1 MRLPFHW
8 IEALVLTAAIS
19 AGGIA
24 VAQEARYSARQIQQ
38 ALVDSGYNLGKV
50 DGLWGRRSTSALKAF
65 QKARNLPQTG
75 ILDEATTAELFPLSE
90 VTRELLP
97 APATDTNRLPSKE
110 EVAPGREMTSVA
122 TREAEVRR
130 DIVDAPRAPP
140 LPPLEAQ
147 IEEALK
153 QSPPPA
159 ASTPASS
166 KPGSPA
172 LDADN
177 TDRTDASGGMIYLLL
192 FGIAGVLLWRWK
204 RRNRRPD
211 RQLAPANNAAQ
222 PKHISVYRF
231 GNTVGGAG
239 SVAAAD
245 KPDSA
250 IASPENT
257 AAIALQN
264 AKATELLLEKH
275 VGARSGEEAAKT
287 VPNAIDRESLAS
299 HKANVVK
306 FIQQRGP
313 IPPLDTTRQDR
324 VSDWRPAPEMNPNSS
339 RLSQALWVPANKH
352 SMIGRHTIPGGMIYV
367 GEHLPKL
374 GNPREA
380 ENCLID
386 PRLPVASHGDAP
398 GQTMG
403 YWPSYATISSAARKS
418 YLDWLGGPRSDPS
431 TYIGYVFLYFYG
443 LERRLMLEENAA
455 DGGVVVAEVR
465 RLLAIYGGN
474 NSFKRYANELL
485 SAHELKSASPPG
497 SFHLH
502 VDENSY
508 EVPIMLKAA
517 LGMRV
522 RNGDA
527 IEPDL
532 LLAYVIAHPE
542 TRVRT
547 PARRAQTVLRELF
560 TEAVEKQYPN
570 GVRVSAAGARKLKAS
585 YRACSGSFDVEILPF
600 GGDLPDITNRK
611 EPIASARR
619 IFDDCT
625 DRLDDYSRVLG
636 RSEGLKPTFA
646 AVAKLPVGSRLRNAE
661 QLAGHP
667 LSRLKELAD
676 SERPILVKDLAHLAG
691 MEPDKLAA
699 RAKQKELSG
708 MLAAFGYG
716 ITADPSF
723 WVRSAKPDETAIV
736 FRLDGEA
743 RSDPEPGEHYRPL
756 QLSIMLGMVIAF
768 SDGHLHPLEKRK
780 LLDRIDQTPGLSMDE
795 RARLKAEIKVCETDA
810 GRVAAWAKRIEDVSE
825 AGREHLADEL
835 VAIAVADGTLH
846 AREVSQLE
854 KFFRQMGL
862 DDNSL
867 YSRLHGRV
875 SSDRDGDLSMII
887 PAGTVP
893 QGSPIPPAPSEAP
906 KSRVDLSRLDAIRRE
921 TRTTA
926 SVLAD
931 IFVEDEDT
939 PAEPPLVVGEIDE
952 SDEGE
957 NFDGLER
964 RYGLFLSE
972 LLRKESWAASDFE
985 HLARG
990 AGLMPGAAKQTLND
1004 WSLDRFDE
1012 FVLEGDEPV
1021 VVNAGLFA
1029 ERATLP
1035 QPFALSV
1042 EGMSA

>member
-24 VAQEARYSARQIQQ
+24 VAQESRYSARQIQQ
-38 ALVDSGYNLGKV
+38 ALVDSGYDLGNV
-50 DGLWGRRSTSALKAF
+50 DGIWGRRSTGALKAF
-65 QKARNLPQTG
+65 QKARDLPQTG
-75 ILDEATTAELFPLSE
+75 ILDEATTAELFPPPDLA
-90 VTRELLP
+90 RKPLP
-97 APATDTNRLPSKE
+97 TTATDTNHLTVKE
-110 EVAPGREMTSVA
+110 EFAPRKEVTPAA
-122 TREAEVRR
+122 TRETEARR
-130 DIVDAPRAPP
+130 DTVDEPHAPP

-147 IEEALK
+147 IEEVLK
-153 QSPPPA
+153 QRPSPPA
-159 ASTPASS
+159 DATPASS
-166 KPGSPA
+166 KLGSPA
-172 LDADN
+172 LDADK
-177 TDRTDASGGMIYLLL
+177 TDRTDASGGMTYLLL
-192 FGIAGVLLWRWK
+192 FGIAGVLLWLWK
-204 RRNRRPD
+204 LRKRHAD
-211 RQLAPANNAAQ
+211 RQLAPANDVSQ
-222 PKHISVYRF
+222 PTHTPVYRF
-231 GNTVGGAG
+231 ANTVGEMNP
-239 SVAAAD
+239 VAAPN
-245 KPDSA
+245 KSNSA
-250 IASPENT
+250 TASPESA

-264 AKATELLLEKH
+264 VKATERLLEKH
-275 VGARSGEEAAKT
+275 LGAKSGEKT
-287 VPNAIDRESLAS
+287 VPNVIDRESLAS

-313 IPPLDTTRQDR
+313 IPA
-324 VSDWRPAPEMNPNSS
+324 SDITKQYKAPDWLPPPQMNPVSARS
-339 RLSQALWVPANKH
+339 SQALWVPANKR
-352 SMIGRHTIPGGMIYV
+352 SIIGRHTIPGGMVYV
-367 GEHLPKL
+367 GEYLPKL

-386 PRLPVASHGDAP
+386 PRLPVANQGDAP

-418 YLDWLGGPRSDPS
+418 YLDWLSGSRSDPS

-443 LERRLMLEENAA
+443 LERRLMLEEDAA
-455 DGGVVVAEVR
+455 DAGVVVAEVR

-485 SAHELKSASPPG
+485 SAHELKSAASIE
-497 SFHLH
+497 SFHLD

-611 EPIASARR
+611 EPITSARR
-619 IFDDCT
+619 IFDDCS
-625 DRLDDYSRVLG
+625 DRLDDYSRFLG
-636 RSEGLKPTFA
+636 RSQGLKPTFA
-646 AVAKLPVGSRLRNAE
+646 AVAKLPVGSRLKNAE
-661 QLAGHP
+661 KLAGHP

-676 SERPILVKDLAHLAG
+676 SERPILVKDLALLAG
-691 MEPDKLAA
+691 MEPDKLSA

-723 WVRSAKPDETAIV
+723 WVRAAKPDETAIV
-736 FRLDGEA
+736 FHLEGEA
-743 RSDPEPGEHYRPL
+743 RFDPEPGERYRPL

-780 LLDRIDQTPGLSMDE
+780 LLDRIEQTPGLSMDE

-825 AGREHLADEL
+825 ASREHLADEL

-854 KFFRQMGL
+854 KLFRQMGL

-867 YSRLHGRV
+867 YSRLHGKV
-875 SSDRDGDLSMII
+875 SSDRDDDLPMVI

-893 QGSPIPPAPSEAP
+893 LGSLIPPAPSKAP
-906 KSRVDLSRLDAIRRE
+906 KSRVDFSRLDAIRRE

-939 PAEPPLVVGEIDE
+939 PAEAPLVVNEVYE

-957 NFDGLER
+957 SFDGLER

-972 LLRKESWAASDFE
+972 LLRRESWAASDFE
-985 HLARG
+985 HLARA

-1021 VVNAGLFA
+1021 VVNAGLFP

-1035 QPFALSV
+1035 QPFAMSV